1 MTALEIA
8 ANLPTVSS
16 LLMYPTCR
24 PNRQSSLGRA
34 NNAVSFEQS
43 IFSEIHE
50 SKTFSTAF
58 PFDSYLALHLY
69 VIGVAVGEVT
79 DTLTHSLTHARTHQT
94 KYVTLAAHARRGLI
108 TIVPVYVV
116 CGPSFHTFRFFPCVC
131 GSLGTR
137 LTHPRSCEM
146 ESGCGKP
153 GH

>member
-69 VIGVAVGEVT
+69 VIGVAVSEVT
-79 DTLTHSLTHARTHQT
+79 DTLTHSLTHARTHKLST
-94 KYVTLAAHARRGLI
+94 VTLAAHARRGLI
-108 TIVPVYVV
+108 MYMYEPLFQTCTCVH
-116 CGPSFHTFRFFPCVC
+116 GPLHHT
-131 GSLGTR
+131 
-137 LTHPRSCEM
+137 M
-146 ESGCGKP
+146 
-153 GH
+153 

>member
-69 VIGVAVGEVT
+69 VIGVAVSEVT
-79 DTLTHSLTHARTHQT
+79 DTLTHSLTHAHTHKLST
-94 KYVTLAAHARRGLI
+94 VTLAAHARRGLTSKLLLEFI
-108 TIVPVYVV
+108 
-116 CGPSFHTFRFFPCVC
+116 
-131 GSLGTR
+131 
-137 LTHPRSCEM
+137 
-146 ESGCGKP
+146 
-153 GH
+153 